1 MAWKYDQKAL
11 IVSIN
16 KMPYFSCPAKV
27 ANVDPKGISRRKPTI
42 ETSFFSKEGMSL
54 LALPCHHNLRIGIA
68 AAGNRLP
75 VFTY

>member
-1 MAWKYDQKAL
+1 MVWIYYQKAL

-27 ANVDPKGISRRKPTI
+27 ANDEPKGISRRKPTI
-42 ETSFFSKEGMSL
+42 ETFFFMKAGMFSS
-54 LALPCHHNLRIGIA
+54 ALPRHHNLRIGIA
-68 AAGNRLP
+68 DAGNRLP

>member
-16 KMPYFSCPAKV
+16 KMPYFSCSAKI
-27 ANVDPKGISRRKPTI
+27 ANGKPKGISRRKPTI

>member
-1 MAWKYDQKAL
+1 MAWKYYQKAL

-16 KMPYFSCPAKV
+16 KMQCLSSPAKV
-27 ANVDPKGISRRKPTI
+27 ADSESKGISRRKPTI

-68 AAGNRLP
+68 GAGNRLP